1 MKVAIVGGG
10 PSGLYLAILLKR
22 RQPSWPVH
30 VIEQNN
36 ANSTFGFGV
45 VLADSGLNRLQAA
58 DPEVYAQLIATMNF
72 NGVQTINVQEHPIDI
87 HHPAKGGAIA
97 RIDLLHV
104 LQRIAKEVGVDVR
117 FGVRIEHPN
126 ELAQHGLA
134 DADVVVG
141 ADGVNSVVR
150 AAYEKEFGTTKSFL
164 TNHFAWY
171 GTARVFTKSALV
183 FRDWQGGSFVAH
195 YYPYST
201 TASTF
206 VAECDDATWQKLGMQ
221 AMSNEQRQHV
231 FEQVFAP
238 ELDGEPL
245 ISNNSNWRQ
254 FPVTQNAHWTTG
266 KYVLM
271 GDAQTTAHYS
281 IGSGTRI
288 AMEDAIALA
297 QALTEPVA
305 TGAPELSPLAR
316 LHNFAQARGPEKDKL
331 LSASRKSYLWYEH
344 FGDWMRRYSP
354 YGFIHAFMTRTG
366 RMSEERLA
374 QQYPELFAQFQR
386 EGLTQATQ
394 AHTTTLDTA
403 HAR

>member
-58 DPEVYAQLIATMNF
+58 DPEVYAQLIAKMNF

-87 HHPAKGGAIA
+87 QHPAKGGAIA

-104 LQRIAKEVGVDVR
+104 LQNIAGQVGVDVR
-117 FGVRIEHPN
+117 FGVRIEHPD

-150 AAYEKEFGTTKSFL
+150 AAYEHEFGTTKSFL

-195 YYPYST
+195 YYPYSDS
-201 TASTF
+201 ASTF
-206 VAECDDATWQKLGMQ
+206 VAECDHATWQQLGMD
-221 AMSNEQRQHV
+221 AMRNDERQRL

-305 TGAPELSPLAR
+305 TGEAELSALAR
-316 LHNFAQARGPEKDKL
+316 LQRFAQTRGPDKDKL
-331 LSASRKSYLWYEH
+331 LNASRKSYLWYEH

-366 RMSEERLA
+366 RLSEERLA
-374 QQYPELFAQFQR
+374 QQYPALFEQFQR
-386 EGLTQATQ
+386 EGLTQTQ
-394 AHTTTLDTA
+394 PTQPPALDAA

>member
-22 RQPSWPVH
+22 RQPDWSVS
-30 VIEQNN
+30 VIEQNS
-36 ANSTFGFGV
+36 ADSTFGFGV

-58 DPEVYAQLIATMNF
+58 DPQVFEHLIEKMNF
-72 NGVQTINVQEHPIDI
+72 NGVQTIEVQHHPIDI
-87 HHPAKGGAIA
+87 QHPAKGGAIA

-104 LQRIAKEVGVDVR
+104 LQRTAQEAGVEVR
-117 FGVRIEHPN
+117 FGVRIEHPD
-126 ELAQHGLA
+126 ELTEHGLA

-150 AAYEKEFGTTKSFL
+150 AAFENEFGTTKSFL

-183 FRDWQGGSFVAH
+183 FREWRGGSFVAH
-195 YYPYST
+195 YYPYSSS
-201 TASTF
+201 ASTF
-206 VAECDDATWQKLGMQ
+206 VAECDDATWRTLGMQ
-221 AMSNEQRQHV
+221 AMSNEQRQEV

-238 ELDGEPL
+238 ELDGQPL
-245 ISNNSNWRQ
+245 ISNHSNWRQ
-254 FPVTQNAHWTTG
+254 FPVTQNTHWSVG
-266 KYVLM
+266 KHVLI
-271 GDAQTTAHYS
+271 GDAHTTAHFS

-297 QALTEPVA
+297 DALTAPVA
-305 TGAPELSPLAR
+305 AGEPDQSALAR
-316 LHNFAQARGPEKDKL
+316 LAHFAQTRGPAKDKL
-331 LSASRKSYLWYEH
+331 LNASRKSYLWYEH
-344 FGDWMRRYSP
+344 FGEWMRRYTP

-366 RMSEERLA
+366 RLSEERLQ

-386 EGLTQATQ
+386 EGLTHRALTD
-394 AHTTTLDTA
+394 AEPLEA
-403 HAR
+403 VHAR